1 MSASVAAGSVATGV
15 RRGILRAPVYVA
27 LVVASVLAVV
37 PFAWMVIASTHA
49 TSDLF
54 GTPLPV
60 LPGGEFWVNLGRL
73 EESVGFS
80 RVMLN
85 SLVIAAI
92 YTVFSSIVS
101 IMCGLRARDLS
112 VPRARGAARLVLV
125 TMMIPMQVL
134 LVPLFQ
140 MMASAGWIDSYQ
152 AVVLPFLANAFGIFL
167 MRQGFLD
174 FPVSLIEAARIDG
187 ANELRTFYRIVLPV
201 ARPQIAAL
209 VIYTFI
215 SQWNAFIWPLLML
228 NTEDKYTVP
237 VALNTMIGMS
247 RVDYSGLMLGSLL
260 ATLPLMLLFLVFQKQ
275 FVSGLLGGAVKGDS
289 RRSRS
294 AQRVSRPAH
303 RTGPIALRA
312 TRPALRR

>member
-1 MSASVAAGSVATGV
+1 MTDLATRVVVTGNADGVSRGAGE
-15 RRGILRAPVYVA
+15 RGLRSRMLRLPLYALLILA
-27 LVVASVLAVV
+27 AVV
-37 PFAWMVIASTHA
+37 SIVPFLWMIIASTHP
-49 TSDLF
+49 TSALF
-54 GTPLPV
+54 GTPLPM
-60 LPGGEFWVNLGRL
+60 LPGDQLWENLARL
-73 EESVGFS
+73 EERIGFS

-85 SLVIAAI
+85 SLLIAVI

-101 IMCGLRARDLS
+101 IMCGYGLATYRF
-112 VPRARGAARLVLV
+112 RGRGVLLGVVLV

-140 MMASAGWIDSYQ
+140 IMAGMGWIDTYQ

-174 FPVSLIEAARIDG
+174 FPPSLIEAARIDG
-187 ANELRTFYRIVLPV
+187 ASELRTFYRIVLPV

-215 SQWNAFIWPLLML
+215 SQWNSFIWPLLML
-228 NTEDKYTVP
+228 NTEQNYTVQ

-275 FVSGLLGGAVKGDS
+275 FVSGLLGGAVKG
-289 RRSRS
+289 
-294 AQRVSRPAH
+294 
-303 RTGPIALRA
+303 
-312 TRPALRR
+312 

>member
-1 MSASVAAGSVATGV
+1 MSASAPTIPATGSGV
-15 RRGILRAPVYVA
+15 RRVILRAPVYFA
-27 LVVASVLAVV
+27 LGIASVLAVV
-37 PFAWMVIASTHA
+37 PFLWMVIASTHA
-49 TSDLF
+49 TSELF
-54 GTPLPV
+54 ATPLPL
-60 LPGGEFWVNLGRL
+60 LPGGELWANLVRL
-73 EESVGFS
+73 QESVNFS

-85 SLVIAAI
+85 SFAIAI
-92 YTVFSSIVS
+92 VYTVFSSIVS
-101 IMCGLRARDLS
+101 IMCGYGLATYRF
-112 VPRARGAARLVLV
+112 RGRGILLGVVLV

-152 AVVLPFLANAFGIFL
+152 AVILPFLANAFGIFL

-174 FPVSLIEAARIDG
+174 FPTSLIEAARIDG

-209 VIYTFI
+209 IIYTFI

-228 NTEDKYTVP
+228 NTEDQYTVP

-260 ATLPLMLLFLVFQKQ
+260 ATLPLMLLFLIFQKQ
-275 FVSGLLGGAVKGDS
+275 FVSGLLGGAVKG
-289 RRSRS
+289 
-294 AQRVSRPAH
+294 
-303 RTGPIALRA
+303 
-312 TRPALRR
+312 

>member
-1 MSASVAAGSVATGV
+1 MSTTTAPPRAAAPAVAL
-15 RRGILRAPVYVA
+15 RRGILHAPVYLLLA
-27 LVVASVLAVV
+27 AASVLAVL
-37 PFAWMVIASTHA
+37 PFLWMVIASTHK

-60 LPGGEFWVNLGRL
+60 LPGGEFWENLARL
-73 EESVGFS
+73 QESVNFS
-80 RVMLN
+80 QVMLN
-85 SLVIAAI
+85 SLGIAVV

-101 IMCGLRARDLS
+101 IMCGYGLATYRF
-112 VPRARGAARLVLV
+112 RGRGILLGVVLV

-152 AVVLPFLANAFGIFL
+152 AVILPFLANAFGIFL

-174 FPVSLIEAARIDG
+174 FPPTLIEAARIDG
-187 ANELRTFYRIVLPV
+187 ANEFRTFYRIVLPV

-228 NTEDKYTVP
+228 NTEDRYTVP

-260 ATLPLMLLFLVFQKQ
+260 ATLPLMILFLIFQKQ
-275 FVSGLLGGAVKGDS
+275 FVSGLLGGAVKG
-289 RRSRS
+289 
-294 AQRVSRPAH
+294 
-303 RTGPIALRA
+303 
-312 TRPALRR
+312 